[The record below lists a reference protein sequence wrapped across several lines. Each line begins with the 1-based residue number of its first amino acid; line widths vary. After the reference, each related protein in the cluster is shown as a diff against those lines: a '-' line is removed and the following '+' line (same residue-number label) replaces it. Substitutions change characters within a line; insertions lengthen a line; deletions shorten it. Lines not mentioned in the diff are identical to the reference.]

1 MTYMCICLPGCM
13 LLLIPLHLTSQMMH
27 KDGWCIGAS
36 CRTLFKPHTLRV
48 WLCRGHLI
56 SNCAEISKKERK
68 VSSESS
74 ASSMIC
80 KTMMETVAVKHTEVL
95 KTCWSSV
102 CVKGSKRSKLLYW
115 SISANFSELIRLLER
130 CPRALV
136 VGIWHGKNRKLQSL
150 RLTF

>member
-1 MTYMCICLPGCM
+1 MKLSWIIWRICAYVCLAACCYWSRF
-13 LLLIPLHLTSQMMH
+13 IWHH
-27 KDGWCIGAS
+27 KWCTRMGGAS
-36 CRTLFKPHTLRV
+36 VHPAGHSSNLTL
-48 WLCRGHLI
+48 
-56 SNCAEISKKERK
+56 CAYGCVEVILFLTVQK

-136 VGIWHGKNRKLQSL
+136 VGIWHGKTENSKV
-150 RLTF
+150 